1 MKGPHREV
9 VGATV
14 VDSEL
19 FCEVIQVKTVT
30 GIKAF
35 LILPMTTFYLA
46 IVARYVG
53 TNELV
58 ANAQFGSSD
67 FK

>member
-35 LILPMTTFYLA
+35 LMLPMTTFFLA
-46 IVARYVG
+46 IVAR
-53 TNELV
+53 
-58 ANAQFGSSD
+58 
-67 FK
+67 